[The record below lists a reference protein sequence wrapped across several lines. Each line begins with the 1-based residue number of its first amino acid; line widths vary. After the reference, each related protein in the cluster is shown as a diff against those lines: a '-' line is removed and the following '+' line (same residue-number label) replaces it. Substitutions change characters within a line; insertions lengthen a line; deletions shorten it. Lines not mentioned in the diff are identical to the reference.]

1 MNRPFVDRLVN
12 ALLYEGYLLYPYRP
26 SVKNRQRWSFGGLY
40 PRSYTEGRVGSDA
53 SSMQTQCLARSESQ
67 GVLSVSVR
75 FLHLVARRVG
85 ALDKPHTEWPIAE
98 AAPVRFV
105 ESLRVGEDVLHSWQ
119 EAIEREVPLDNMT
132 LIDLA
137 ESPRRVLFGFGPG
150 SEREPIRDESG
161 KVVGII
167 ERQQSRVEGAIDL
180 SAERVGD
187 NLYRVTIRIENR
199 SPIVIDRHDDRDLAL
214 MHALISTHTIL
225 GIRDGAL
232 ISLLDPPEPLRGL
245 ANACQNVGTWPV
257 LVGSE
262 GDADSML
269 SSPIILYDY
278 PQIAPESPGDLFD
291 STEIDEVLTLRIM
304 TLSEEEKRTM
314 ATLDARGRALLE
326 RTEAL
331 ARGELMGLHGTFRE
345 FRPVSASGGPNH
357 GSLG

>member
-1 MNRPFVDRLVN
+1 
-12 ALLYEGYLLYPYRP
+12 
-26 SVKNRQRWSFGGLY
+26 
-40 PRSYTEGRVGSDA
+40 
-53 SSMQTQCLARSESQ
+53 MQTQCLARSESHA
-67 GVLSVSVR
+67 VLSVSVR

-85 ALDKPHTEWPIAE
+85 ALDQPQEWPIAE
-98 AAPVRFV
+98 SVPVRFV

-119 EAIEREVPLDNMT
+119 EAIEREVPLDDAMLT
-132 LIDLA
+132 DLA
-137 ESPRRVLFGFGPG
+137 ETPRSVVFAFGP
-150 SEREPIRDESG
+150 SADREPVRGGSG
-161 KVVGII
+161 KVVGTI

-199 SPIVIDRHDDRDLAL
+199 SPIVIDRPDDRDLAL
-214 MHALISTHTIL
+214 LHALVSTHTIL

-245 ANACQNVGTWPV
+245 ASACQNVGTWPV

-262 GDADSML
+262 GDADTML

-291 STEIDEVLTLRIM
+291 STEIDEILTLRIM
-304 TLSEEEKRTM
+304 TLSDEEKRTM
-314 ATLDARGRALLE
+314 STLDARGRALLE

-331 ARGELMGLHGTFRE
+331 AHGELMGLHGTFRE
-345 FRPVSASGGPNH
+345 FRPVSDSGGPNR
-357 GSLG
+357 GPLG